1 VITQQGSHFRPRW
14 RNKMAITNVEIMD
27 TTWKTII
34 KSVFSSTNSAATLV
48 DVSGL
53 SGWQTGGLVNI
64 SAVAWSTSSP
74 LTLIWAG
81 SSATDAMV
89 LNGNGTYGG
98 SNGFPAISNN
108 AGTPTGDINLTN
120 AAAAV
125 GYLVIVCHK
134 IATVSATSTA
144 NAGWNA

>member
-1 VITQQGSHFRPRW
+1 
-14 RNKMAITNVEIMD
+14 MAITNVRMMD
-27 TTWKTII
+27 SNWKTII
-34 KSVFSSTNSAATLV
+34 KSVFSATNSAATLV
-48 DVSGL
+48 DASDLNGH
-53 SGWQTGGLVNI
+53 QTGGLVNI
-64 SAVAWSTSSP
+64 SAITWSTSSP

-81 SSATDAMV
+81 SSATDALV

-98 SNGFPAISNN
+98 SNGFPAISNT

-134 IATVSATSTA
+134 IATVPGVG

>member
-1 VITQQGSHFRPRW
+1 
-14 RNKMAITNVEIMD
+14 MD

-34 KSVFSSTNSAATLV
+34 KSVFSGTNSAATVV

-81 SSATDAMV
+81 TSATDAMV

-98 SNGFPAISNN
+98 SVSY
-108 AGTPTGDINLTN
+108 THLTLPTK
-120 AAAAV
+120 A
-125 GYLVIVCHK
+125 
-134 IATVSATSTA
+134 
-144 NAGWNA
+144 

>member
-1 VITQQGSHFRPRW
+1 
-14 RNKMAITNVEIMD
+14 MAITNVRMMD
-27 TTWKTII
+27 SNWKTII
-34 KSVFSSTNSAATLV
+34 KSVFSATNSAATLV
-48 DVSGL
+48 DASDLNGH
-53 SGWQTGGLVNI
+53 QTGGLVNI
-64 SAVAWSTSSP
+64 SAITWSTSSP

-81 SSATDAMV
+81 SSATDALV
-89 LNGNGTYGG
+89 LSGNGTYGG

-134 IATVSATSTA
+134 IATVPGVG

>member
-1 VITQQGSHFRPRW
+1 
-14 RNKMAITNVEIMD
+14 MALTNVEIMD

-34 KSVFSSTNSAATLV
+34 KSTFSSTNSAATLV

>member
-1 VITQQGSHFRPRW
+1 
-14 RNKMAITNVEIMD
+14 MD

-89 LNGNGTYGG
+89 LNGNGSYGG

>member
-1 VITQQGSHFRPRW
+1 
-14 RNKMAITNVEIMD
+14 MAITNVEIMD
-27 TTWKTII
+27 TNWKTII
-34 KSVFSSTNSAATLV
+34 KSIFSSTNSAATLV

-89 LNGNGTYGG
+89 LNGNGSYGG

>member
-1 VITQQGSHFRPRW
+1 
-14 RNKMAITNVEIMD
+14 MD

-34 KSVFSSTNSAATLV
+34 KSTFSSTNSAATLV

-81 SSATDAMV
+81 TSATDAMV

>member
-1 VITQQGSHFRPRW
+1 
-14 RNKMAITNVEIMD
+14 MMD
-27 TTWKTII
+27 TTWKTVI
-34 KSVFSSTNSAATLV
+34 KSIFSGTNSAATVV

>member
-1 VITQQGSHFRPRW
+1 
-14 RNKMAITNVEIMD
+14 MAITNVEIMD

-34 KSVFSSTNSAATLV
+34 KSTFSSTNSAATLV

-81 SSATDAMV
+81 TSATDAMV

>member
-1 VITQQGSHFRPRW
+1 
-14 RNKMAITNVEIMD
+14 MALTNVEIMD

-34 KSVFSSTNSAATLV
+34 KSVFSGTNSAATVV

-81 SSATDAMV
+81 TSATDAMV

-144 NAGWNA
+144 NPGWNA

>member
-1 VITQQGSHFRPRW
+1 
-14 RNKMAITNVEIMD
+14 MD

-34 KSVFSSTNSAATLV
+34 KSVFSGTNSAATVV

-81 SSATDAMV
+81 TSATDAMV

-108 AGTPTGDINLTN
+108 ATSPTGDINLTN
-120 AAAAV
+120 AAAV
-125 GYLVIVCHK
+125 GYFVIVCHK
-134 IATVSATSTA
+134 IATVPGVG

>member
-1 VITQQGSHFRPRW
+1 
-14 RNKMAITNVEIMD
+14 MAITNVRMMD
-27 TTWKTII
+27 SNWKTII

-48 DVSGL
+48 DASDLNGH
-53 SGWQTGGLVNI
+53 QAGGLVNI
-64 SAVAWSTSSP
+64 SAITWSTSSP

-81 SSATDAMV
+81 SSATDALV
-89 LNGNGTYGG
+89 LSGNGVYGG
-98 SNGFPAISNN
+98 SNGFPALANT

-120 AAAAV
+120 ASAAV

-134 IATVSATSTA
+134 IATVPGVG

>member
-1 VITQQGSHFRPRW
+1 
-14 RNKMAITNVEIMD
+14 MALTNVEIMD

-34 KSVFSSTNSAATLV
+34 KSTFSSTNSAATLV

-144 NAGWNA
+144 NPGWNA

>member
-1 VITQQGSHFRPRW
+1 
-14 RNKMAITNVEIMD
+14 MALTNVEIMD

-34 KSVFSSTNSAATLV
+34 KSTFSSTNSAATLV

-81 SSATDAMV
+81 TSATDAMV

-144 NAGWNA
+144 NPGWNA

>member
-1 VITQQGSHFRPRW
+1 
-14 RNKMAITNVEIMD
+14 MAITNVEIMD
-27 TTWKTII
+27 TNWKTII
-34 KSVFSSTNSAATLV
+34 KSVFSATNSAATLV

-53 SGWQTGGLVNI
+53 QGWQTGGLVNI
-64 SAVAWSTSSP
+64 SAITWSTSSP

-81 SSATDAMV
+81 SSATDALV
-89 LNGNGTYGG
+89 LSGNGVYGG
-98 SNGFPAISNN
+98 SNGFPALANT

-120 AAAAV
+120 ASAAV

>member
-1 VITQQGSHFRPRW
+1 
-14 RNKMAITNVEIMD
+14 MAITNVEIMD
-27 TTWKTII
+27 TTWKTVI
-34 KSVFSSTNSAATLV
+34 KSIFSGTNSAATVV

-64 SAVAWSTSSP
+64 SAIAWSTSSP

-81 SSATDAMV
+81 GTATDALV
-89 LNGNGTYGG
+89 LNGNGSYGG

-108 AGTPTGDINLTN
+108 ATSPTGDIHLTN
-120 AAAAV
+120 AAAV
-125 GYLVIVCHK
+125 GYFVIVCHK

-144 NAGWNA
+144 NPGWNA

>member
-1 VITQQGSHFRPRW
+1 
-14 RNKMAITNVEIMD
+14 MMD
-27 TTWKTII
+27 SNWKTII
-34 KSVFSSTNSAATLV
+34 KSVFSATNSAATVV
-48 DVSGL
+48 DASDL
-53 SGWQTGGLVNI
+53 NGWQTGGLVNI
-64 SAVAWSTSSP
+64 SAITWATSSP

-89 LNGNGTYGG
+89 LNGNGIYGG

-134 IATVSATSTA
+134 IATVPGVG

>member
-1 VITQQGSHFRPRW
+1 
-14 RNKMAITNVEIMD
+14 MD

-89 LNGNGTYGG
+89 LNGNGSYGG

-108 AGTPTGDINLTN
+108 AGSPTGDINLTN

>member
-1 VITQQGSHFRPRW
+1 
-14 RNKMAITNVEIMD
+14 MALTNVEIMD

-34 KSVFSSTNSAATLV
+34 KSTFSSTNSAATLV

-89 LNGNGTYGG
+89 LNGNGSYGG

>member
-1 VITQQGSHFRPRW
+1 
-14 RNKMAITNVEIMD
+14 MAITNVEIMD
-27 TTWKTII
+27 TDWKTII
-34 KSVFSSTNSAATLV
+34 KSVFSATNSAATLV

-53 SGWQTGGLVNI
+53 QGWQAGGLVNI
-64 SAVAWSTSSP
+64 SAIAWSTSSP

-98 SNGFPAISNN
+98 STGFPAISNN

-120 AAAAV
+120 ASAAV

-134 IATVSATSTA
+134 IATVPGVG

>member
-1 VITQQGSHFRPRW
+1 
-14 RNKMAITNVEIMD
+14 MAITNVEIMD

-34 KSVFSSTNSAATLV
+34 KSTFSSTNSAATLV

-89 LNGNGTYGG
+89 LNGNGSYGG

>member
-1 VITQQGSHFRPRW
+1 
-14 RNKMAITNVEIMD
+14 MALTNVEIMD

-34 KSVFSSTNSAATLV
+34 KSTFSSTNSAATLV

-81 SSATDAMV
+81 TSATDAMV

>member
-1 VITQQGSHFRPRW
+1 
-14 RNKMAITNVEIMD
+14 MD

-34 KSVFSSTNSAATLV
+34 KSTFSSTNSAATLV

>member
-1 VITQQGSHFRPRW
+1 
-14 RNKMAITNVEIMD
+14 MAITNVEIMD

-34 KSVFSSTNSAATLV
+34 KSTFSSTNSAATLV

>member
-1 VITQQGSHFRPRW
+1 
-14 RNKMAITNVEIMD
+14 MD

-34 KSVFSSTNSAATLV
+34 KSTFSSTNSAATLV

-81 SSATDAMV
+81 TSATDAMV

-144 NAGWNA
+144 NPGWNA

>member
-1 VITQQGSHFRPRW
+1 
-14 RNKMAITNVEIMD
+14 MAITNVEIMD

-34 KSVFSSTNSAATLV
+34 KSVFSGTNSAATVV

-81 SSATDAMV
+81 TSATDAMV

-144 NAGWNA
+144 NPGWNA

>member
-1 VITQQGSHFRPRW
+1 
-14 RNKMAITNVEIMD
+14 MAITNVEIMD

-34 KSVFSSTNSAATLV
+34 KSVFSATNSAATLV

-89 LNGNGTYGG
+89 LNGNGSYGG